1 MSMMKKNE
9 TTDNGISIQIPVKI
23 TLTALEKVLQ
33 EKLVGYQIQKEE
45 AKGQQYGKI
54 LAVHLSNGKPGFDV
68 CIRQQVLMKTML
80 FKNKTIS
87 FSFQLKFD
95 FDEEQQEII
104 IKNYQVEGEQKAW
117 LTNRLLKTMMTLL
130 MKKKLSGNSKLFLTP
145 KISEF
150 LQQINQ
156 KLENIIE
163 VKKGVQLFG
172 AINDFKIQNLYFK
185 EDAVVVLVK
194 LEGNLAAE
202 VSEIELPN

>member
-1 MSMMKKNE
+1 MPMMKKNE

-45 AKGQQYGKI
+45 AKGQQYGEI
-54 LAVHLSNGKPGFDV
+54 LAIHLSNAKPGFDV
-68 CIRQQVLMKTML
+68 CIRQQVLMKTVL